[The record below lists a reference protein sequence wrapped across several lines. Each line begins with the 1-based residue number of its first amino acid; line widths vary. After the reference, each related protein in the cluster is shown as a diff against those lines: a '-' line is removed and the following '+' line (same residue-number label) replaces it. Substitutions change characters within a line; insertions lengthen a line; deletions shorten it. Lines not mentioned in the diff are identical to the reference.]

1 MICDYE
7 HEEQLDGGR
16 FRRVTCQAKAEIGS
30 LCYRHKFQAENK
42 RLKDKIKVL
51 ELAADLTKY
60 TKEQLQENEKLKV
73 ENKNWKARYIEAVN
87 DMATLKRK
95 IAKLE
100 QAQKG

>member
-42 RLKDKIKVL
+42 KLRKALDKISKHHP
-51 ELAADLTKY
+51 DG
-60 TKEQLQENEKLKV
+60 NP
-73 ENKNWKARYIEAVN
+73 IFMI
-87 DMATLKRK
+87 D
-95 IAKLE
+95 IAK
-100 QAQKG
+100 QALKGE